1 MTGVST
7 RLQLQGS
14 VAALLS
20 AAHSQQGAE
29 EGVPAPDG
37 YGLLDAEQAAAE
49 KAALKA
55 QLAALTQVGLRV
67 SLLSSPLLLMLSPC

>member
-20 AAHSQQGAE
+20 AAHSQGAE

-49 KAALKA
+49 KAVAHFK
-55 QLAALTQVGLRV
+55 
-67 SLLSSPLLLMLSPC
+67 P